1 MQNPSS
7 NLTKRLNLLTSELDA
22 VYHEATL
29 KLGLADSAM
38 IVLYTMC
45 MFDGSCLLSQIIQL
59 SGLSKQTINSALRKL
74 EAEGVLYLE
83 AHGGRRKR
91 ACLTE
96 KGRELAQGTA
106 LRLMA
111 MENEVFS
118 AWTAEEQETYLR
130 LTQRFLAGLRE
141 KIKELEA
148 PGLTEK

>member
-1 MQNPSS
+1 MENPASS
-7 NLTKRLNLLTSELDA
+7 QMKRLNLLNSELDA

-29 KLGLADSAM
+29 KLGLTDSAM

-59 SGLSKQTINSALRKL
+59 SGLSKQTVNSALRKL

-83 AHGGRRKR
+83 AQVGRKKR

-111 MENEVFS
+111 AENEVFS
-118 AWTAEEQETYLR
+118 SWPAGDQETYLR

-148 PGLTEK
+148 PGSMKK